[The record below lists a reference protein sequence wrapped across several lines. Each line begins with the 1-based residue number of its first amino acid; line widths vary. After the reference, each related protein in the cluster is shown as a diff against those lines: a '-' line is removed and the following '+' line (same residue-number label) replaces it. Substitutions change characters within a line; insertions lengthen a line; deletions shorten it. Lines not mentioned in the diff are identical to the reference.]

1 MPIAQPVPTTDLFGS
16 SGGDIFGA
24 PSIQPTPQL
33 PALFNAYEDSV
44 LKIEFSFQRV
54 NQNEHHIK
62 AFFSNKQM
70 VNVSQVTLQV
80 AVQKYMR
87 LTLQGISSS
96 ELAAGSS

>member
-1 MPIAQPVPTTDLFGS
+1 MAQPAPTTDLFGAG

-24 PSIQPTPQL
+24 PSIQATPQL
-33 PALFNAYEDSV
+33 PSLFNAYEDSV
-44 LKIEFSFQRV
+44 VKIEFSFQRV
-54 NQNEHHIK
+54 NQNEHNIK

-70 VNVSQVTLQV
+70 TNVSQVTLQV